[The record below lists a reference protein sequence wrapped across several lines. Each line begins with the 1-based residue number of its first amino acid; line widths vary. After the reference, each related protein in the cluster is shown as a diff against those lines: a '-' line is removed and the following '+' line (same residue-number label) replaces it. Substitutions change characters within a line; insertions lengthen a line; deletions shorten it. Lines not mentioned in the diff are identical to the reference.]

1 MDEAREEC
9 PLSLLDRIEECRRW
23 NRANYRPFRVAGKT
37 VGWVTH
43 GFAGRLSAFPRVFLV
58 EAAGVDLAP
67 GLGDYAERSAAVAEV
82 LVHLRDEGMIKG
94 WRNEPYP
101 VGTDFYAP
109 PLLQMERAAVPLFG
123 VRAYGVH
130 LNGFTGHGPDLKLWV
145 GKRSKSK
152 QTAPGKLDHLVA
164 GGQPL
169 GLTLMENLVKECAE
183 EAAMPAEL
191 ARQSRPAG
199 LVSYVTERIEGLR
212 NDICFVFDIDLP
224 AGFRPRNTDG
234 EIEDFYLWPI
244 GQVRERLAATDDFK
258 FNVALVNIDFLVRRG
273 YLSPDEPGYVDI
285 VEGLR
290 L

>member
-1 MDEAREEC
+1 M
-9 PLSLLDRIEECRRW
+9 SLLERIETCRRW
-23 NRANYRPFRVAGKT
+23 NRSRYRPFQVAGQK

-43 GFAGRLSAFPRVFLV
+43 DFARRLKDFPKAFRVSDVAV
-58 EAAGVDLAP
+58 EMAP
-67 GLGDYAERSAAVAEV
+67 GLGDFAQRSAAMAEV
-82 LVHLRDEGMIKG
+82 LAGLSADGTVSG

-130 LNGFTGHGPDLKLWV
+130 INGFTGDGAALELWV
-145 GKRSKSK
+145 AKRSKTK

-169 GLTLMENLVKECAE
+169 GLSLMDNVVKECGE
-183 EAAMPAEL
+183 EAGMTPAL
-191 ARQSRPAG
+191 ARTARPAG
-199 LVSYVTERIEGLR
+199 FVSYVTERVEGLR
-212 NDICFVFDIDLP
+212 NDICFVYDVALP
-224 AGFRPRNTDG
+224 ADFRPVNEDG
-234 EIEDFYLWPI
+234 EIEEFYLWPI
-244 GQVRERLAATDDFK
+244 DQVRERLSETDDFK

-273 YLSPDEPGYVDI
+273 YLSPDEPGYVAI

>member
-1 MDEAREEC
+1 M
-9 PLSLLDRIEECRRW
+9 SLMDRIEECRRW
-23 NRANYRPFRVAGKT
+23 GQANYRPFRVAGQA
-37 VGWVTH
+37 VGWVT
-43 GFAGRLSAFPRVFLV
+43 GEVAGRLAAFPKVFRV
-58 EAAGVDLAP
+58 EGDEVDLSPVLA
-67 GLGDYAERSAAVAEV
+67 DFASRTAAVAEV
-82 LVHLRDEGMIKG
+82 LERFRGEGLVKG
-94 WRNEPYP
+94 WRDEPYP
-101 VGTDFYAP
+101 VGTDFYTP

-130 LNGFTGHGPDLKLWV
+130 LNGFTGQGDELKLWV
-145 GKRSKSK
+145 GKRSKTK

-169 GLTLMENLVKECAE
+169 GLSLMDNLIKECAE
-183 EAAMPAEL
+183 EAAMPANL
-191 ARQSRPAG
+191 ARTSRAAG
-199 LVSYVTERIEGLR
+199 IVSYITERVEGLR

-224 AGFRPRNTDG
+224 ADFRPHNTDG

-244 GQVRERLAATDDFK
+244 AEVRERLATTADFK

>member
-1 MDEAREEC
+1 M
-9 PLSLLDRIEECRRW
+9 SLLERIETCRRW
-23 NRANYRPFRVAGKT
+23 NRSRYRPFQVAGQK

-43 GFAGRLSAFPRVFLV
+43 DFARRLKDFPKAFRVSDVAV
-58 EAAGVDLAP
+58 EMAP
-67 GLGDYAERSAAVAEV
+67 GLGDFAQRSAAMAEV
-82 LVHLRDEGMIKG
+82 LAGLSADGTVSG

-130 LNGFTGHGPDLKLWV
+130 INGFTGDGAALELWV
-145 GKRSKSK
+145 AKRSKTK

-169 GLTLMENLVKECAE
+169 GLSLMDNVVKECGE
-183 EAAMPAEL
+183 EAGMMPAL
-191 ARQSRPAG
+191 ARTARPAG
-199 LVSYVTERIEGLR
+199 FVSYVTERVEGLR
-212 NDICFVFDIDLP
+212 NDICFVYDVALP
-224 AGFRPRNTDG
+224 ADFRPVNEDG
-234 EIEDFYLWPI
+234 EIEEFYLWPI
-244 GQVRERLAATDDFK
+244 DQVRERLSETDDFK

-273 YLSPDEPGYVDI
+273 YLSPDEPGYVAI

>member
-1 MDEAREEC
+1 M
-9 PLSLLDRIEECRRW
+9 SLLERIETCRRW
-23 NRANYRPFRVAGKT
+23 NRSRYRPFQVAGQK

-43 GFAGRLSAFPRVFLV
+43 DFARRLKDFPKAFRVSDVAV
-58 EAAGVDLAP
+58 EMAP
-67 GLGDYAERSAAVAEV
+67 GLGDFAQRSAAMAEV
-82 LVHLRDEGMIKG
+82 LAGLSADGTVSG

-130 LNGFTGHGPDLKLWV
+130 INGFTGDGAALELWV
-145 GKRSKSK
+145 AKRSKTK

-169 GLTLMENLVKECAE
+169 GLSLMDNVVKECGE
-183 EAAMPAEL
+183 EAGMMPAL
-191 ARQSRPAG
+191 ARTARPAG
-199 LVSYVTERIEGLR
+199 FVSYVTERVEGLR
-212 NDICFVFDIDLP
+212 NDICFVYDVALP
-224 AGFRPRNTDG
+224 ADFRPVNEDG
-234 EIEDFYLWPI
+234 EIEEFYLWRI
-244 GQVRERLAATDDFK
+244 DQVRTRLSETDDFK

-273 YLSPDEPGYVDI
+273 YLSPDEPGYVAI